1 MACAFVEF
9 QKMIVAIPWKLSF
22 EIHTKVSN
30 LAQMKS
36 DEL

>member
-9 QKMIVAIPWKLSF
+9 QIAIPWKLSF
-22 EIHTKVSN
+22 EIHYTKVSN

>member
-1 MACAFVEF
+1 MACAFEEF
-9 QKMIVAIPWKLSF
+9 QIAIPWKLSF